1 MVPKA
6 YEYSLKPSQ
15 DRMFLNEKDGS
26 VQIFVG

>member
-15 DRMFLNEKDGS
+15 NRMVLNEKGS

>member
-15 DRMFLNEKDGS
+15 NRMFLNEKGS